1 MSKRSPGSVIK
12 PLIVY
17 APAIEAGWSID
28 KTVDDSPADYNGW
41 KPTDFDNQWRGQIP
55 MYTALANS
63 YNIPAIN
70 TYQAI
75 GPKVGNA
82 LGREFGLD
90 LSSKMM
96 FYRRHSELELKRI
109 HGKLLRLI
117 KFSQMA
123 E

>member
-1 MSKRSPGSVIK
+1 
-12 PLIVY
+12 
-17 APAIEAGWSID
+17 
-28 KTVDDSPADYNGW
+28 
-41 KPTDFDNQWRGQIP
+41 